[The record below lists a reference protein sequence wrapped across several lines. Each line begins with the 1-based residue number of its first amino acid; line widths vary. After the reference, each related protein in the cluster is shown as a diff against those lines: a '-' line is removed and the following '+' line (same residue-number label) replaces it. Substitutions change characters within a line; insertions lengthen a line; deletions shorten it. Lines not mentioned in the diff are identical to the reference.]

1 MAQAIE
7 QQVKDAQPRNSAL
20 AAIRLLRP
28 EQWLKNLLVLL
39 PLLMSHRF
47 AEAALLWRGVCAA
60 AGFSL
65 VASAGYIWND
75 WMDRRADAL
84 HARKQMRPLASGAVS
99 GLQALALA
107 LACLGCGLVIAWLVE
122 MELAGVFVGY
132 LAVSLLYSTVLKR
145 VALLDAMLLAGFYGV
160 RVYAGH
166 VATGIT
172 LSRSLIGFCFAAFFS
187 LAMLKRYAELMMSD
201 RTAVEGNRRSYRHE
215 HREWMMVLGLASAL
229 MSVLVVAFY
238 VEGEMARGLYR
249 HPNVL
254 WLLCPLLVCWFAR
267 AWMLAKKGMMIDD
280 PLAFAMHDRA
290 TWGMVAAM
298 AVVWVAAL

>member
-7 QQVKDAQPRNSAL
+7 QPAKDAQTRNSAL

-47 AEAALLWRGVCAA
+47 AEAVLLWRGVFAA
-60 AGFSL
+60 AAFSL

-84 HARKQMRPLASGAVS
+84 HARKQTRPLASGTVK
-99 GLQALALA
+99 GRQALALG
-107 LACLGCGLVIAWLVE
+107 LACLGCGFVIAWLVE
-122 MELAGVFVGY
+122 PELAGVLAGY

-145 VALLDAMLLAGFYGV
+145 VALLDALLLAGFYGV

-166 VATGIT
+166 VATGIR
-172 LSRSLIGFCFAAFFS
+172 LSQSLIGFCFAAFFS
-187 LAMLKRYAELMMSD
+187 LAMLKRYSELMLSD
-201 RTAVEGNRRSYRHE
+201 RGAVEGNRRSYRHE

-229 MSVLVVAFY
+229 MSVAVVAFY
-238 VEGEMARGLYR
+238 VEGEMAKGLYR
-249 HPNVL
+249 HPHVL
-254 WLLCPLLVCWFAR
+254 WLICPLLVCWFAR
-267 AWMLAKKGMMIDD
+267 AWVLAKRGMMIDD
-280 PLAFAMHDRA
+280 PLAFAMHDRT
-290 TWGMVAAM
+290 TWAMVAAM
-298 AVVWVAAL
+298 AVVWLSAL